1 MTEFFARAR
10 ANIALSKYW
19 GKADRAL
26 NLPAVPSLSL
36 TLDDL
41 VTETVA
47 ARDPS
52 LTADHV
58 ELDGVLRAGDEA
70 KSLSAFLSLV
80 RQRAGVADGAAG
92 SFLRVRS
99 FNRFPTASGLASS
112 ASGYA
117 ALAAAAAAAYGLD
130 LDDDALSALA
140 RRGSA
145 SAARSVFGGWVEL
158 PAGAPGDD
166 STGARALF
174 GADHWD
180 VTMVLAL
187 VDRGPKDIASRDGMR
202 RTAETSPYYGAWLA
216 AAPLLHARVRAA
228 VTARDL
234 TATGEAMEASTMAM
248 HASAWAAQPAVRY
261 ARGVT
266 LDVLDVV
273 RALRRDGVGA
283 WATMDAGP
291 HVKVLCAAADADL
304 VAARLRATP
313 GVLESRASRCP
324 SPARP
329 RRRRS

>member
-41 VTETVA
+41 VTETTA
-47 ARDPS
+47 ARDGS
-52 LTADHV
+52 LPHDHV

-70 KSLSAFLSLV
+70 KTLGSFLALV
-80 RQRAGVADGAAG
+80 RARAGVAEGAPG

-117 ALAAAAAAAYGLD
+117 ALAAAASAAYGLR
-130 LDDDALSALA
+130 LDDGALSALA

-166 STGARALF
+166 TTGARPLHGVA
-174 GADHWD
+174 HWD
-180 VTMVLAL
+180 VAMVLAL

-202 RTAETSPYYGAWLA
+202 RTAETSPYYAAWLA

-228 VTARDL
+228 VGARDL
-234 TATGEAMEASTMAM
+234 AATGEAMEASTMAM

-291 HVKVLCAAADADL
+291 HVKVLCEARHADAI
-304 VAARLRATP
+304 AARLRGTP
-313 GVLESRASRCP
+313 GVLESRI
-324 SPARP
+324 ARP
-329 RRRRS
+329 GSGIERP

>member
-1 MTEFFARAR
+1 VRECFARAR

-41 VTETVA
+41 VTETTA

-52 LTADHV
+52 LAADHV
-58 ELDGVLRAGDEA
+58 DLDGTHRTGDEA
-70 KSLSAFLSLV
+70 KTLAAFLALV
-80 RQRAGVADGAAG
+80 RSRAGVAEGAPETY
-92 SFLRVRS
+92 LRVRS

-117 ALAAAAAAAYGLD
+117 ALAAAAAAAYGLA
-130 LDDDALSALA
+130 LDDAALSALA

-166 STGARALF
+166 TTGARPLF
-174 GADHWD
+174 AADHWD
-180 VTMVLAL
+180 VAMVLAL

-202 RTAETSPYYGAWLA
+202 RTAETSPYYAAWLA
-216 AAPLLHARVRAA
+216 AAPLLHARVRDA

-234 TATGEAMEASTMAM
+234 AATGEAMEASTMAM

-266 LDVLDVV
+266 LDVLDAV

-291 HVKVLCAAADADL
+291 HVKVLCAGGDAES
-304 VAARLRATP
+304 VAARLRPTP
-313 GVLESRASRCP
+313 GVLEARI
-324 SPARP
+324 ARP
-329 RRRRS
+329 GAGIERP